1 MTRSVTPV
9 DRTLNELRQIFRD
22 NNLEYFIKKSK
33 DGIVK
38 VHFMYLDDTVI
49 KK

>member
-1 MTRSVTPV
+1 MAHIIAPV
-9 DRTLNELRQIFRD
+9 DRTLNELRQIFKD
-22 NNLEYFIKKSK
+22 NNLEYFIKKAK